1 MVPGFNGAVEVSCG
15 ALHTCVRLSSGQV
28 RCWGYNG
35 YGQLG
40 DNSVTTNYT
49 PVVVDINTTN
59 SVLTGAVQ
67 LTSGIYHTCARISDG
82 TVRCWGYNGYGE
94 LGNGTTTAARIATPV
109 QELRPGASSPITLT
123 GVRHVAAGFYQT
135 CAAMT
140 DLTVRCWGR
149 GDYGQIGDGALLSR
163 RHATEVIQLSGGV
176 RCNAVP
182 GAPAPEACGADNN
195 CNGVVGDVAQSLCN
209 TCAPP
214 TATCSV
220 GAGTCLRTGASAC
233 ADVGV
238 TQVAGSEHRA
248 PAR

>member
-49 PVVVDINTTN
+49 PVEVDINTTN

-123 GVRHVAAGFYQT
+123 GVRHVYAGYYQT

-149 GDYGQIGDGALLSR
+149 GDYGQIGDGALLTPSARDRGDSALGWRALQRGAWRAR
-163 RHATEVIQLSGGV
+163 R
-176 RCNAVP
+176 RR
-182 GAPAPEACGADNN
+182 PAR
-195 CNGVVGDVAQSLCN
+195 Q
-209 TCAPP
+209 TT
-214 TATCSV
+214 TAT
-220 GAGTCLRTGASAC
+220 AWWAM
-233 ADVGV
+233 
-238 TQVAGSEHRA
+238 
-248 PAR
+248 